1 MEARERFP
9 AISSWGPTFQRDFRA
24 AIERERT
31 SHVFSILEVVTVLAI
46 TLLIARFFYQNGGQL
61 AGSDMLGY
69 INIGFRRGMS
79 EHMLN
84 RYVHIYALRI
94 LTSLFPSPLE
104 GLRYYSA
111 IASGLAVLLAY
122 YSARSMSKTRQIM
135 RGVIAV
141 AILLGLPIVVQLLLA
156 PQIDTSAM
164 IAVLVLTAI
173 YVRSAKD
180 NHLNPW
186 VIRLL
191 GLALFLAFKTKET
204 TIVWGVTLIG
214 LGITDMS
221 SFDIRMLAKNL
232 WIVLQG
238 VIIGAAVFIAANWL
252 FIGEPLFWS
261 DLG

>member
-1 MEARERFP
+1 M
-9 AISSWGPTFQRDFRA
+9 
-24 AIERERT
+24 
-31 SHVFSILEVVTVLAI
+31 AI

-141 AILLGLPIVVQLLLA
+141 TILLGLPIVVQLLLA

-173 YVRSAKD
+173 YVRS
-180 NHLNPW
+180 
-186 VIRLL
+186 
-191 GLALFLAFKTKET
+191 
-204 TIVWGVTLIG
+204 
-214 LGITDMS
+214 
-221 SFDIRMLAKNL
+221 
-232 WIVLQG
+232 
-238 VIIGAAVFIAANWL
+238 
-252 FIGEPLFWS
+252 GE
-261 DLG
+261 G